1 MSTIEHDIEDTR
13 EHLSDTVDALA
24 AKAETGKRR
33 AGLVALI
40 GVAALAALLVWR
52 RLG

>member
-13 EHLSDTVDALA
+13 EHLGQTVDALA
-24 AKAETGKRR
+24 AKAQTGKRR
-33 AGLVALI
+33 VGIVALI
-40 GVAALAALLVWR
+40 GVAAIAALVLWR

>member
-13 EHLSDTVDALA
+13 EHLSATVDALA
-24 AKAETGKRR
+24 ARAETGKRR
-33 AGLVALI
+33 AGVLALVGAAAI
-40 GVAALAALLVWR
+40 AALVLWR

>member
-1 MSTIEHDIEDTR
+1 VSTIEHDIEETR
-13 EHLSDTVDALA
+13 AHLGHTVDALA

-33 AGLVALI
+33 VGVIALI
-40 GVAALAALLVWR
+40 GVAAIAALVLWR

>member
-1 MSTIEHDIEDTR
+1 MSTIEQDIEDTR
-13 EHLSDTVDALA
+13 DHLSETVDALA

-33 AGLVALI
+33 AGIVALI
-40 GVAALAALLVWR
+40 GVAAIAALVLWR